1 MKIILLWLALNAQN
15 GEVLDA
21 KPIQYFPS
29 EQACIEAQLLTPL
42 AVAKHGTIEAYVCI
56 VERDKELST

>member
-1 MKIILLWLALNAQN
+1 MKIILLWLVLNAHT
-15 GEVLDA
+15 GEVMDA
-21 KPIQYFPS
+21 KPVQYFPT

-42 AVAKHGTIEAYVCI
+42 SFEKHGVIEAYVCI